1 MVCALRTSQDPERMD
16 LVRENQLRGC
26 PSISLQRTWKIW
38 QPNWGC
44 RPDRLNTFRFERK
57 VLSCQ
62 SGTSQAASRR
72 AILWAVE
79 LATSYVWTAGVP
91 SASLVSSRRTSGSLD
106 GCRLLQGGRKMVKKV
121 FFSAL
126 LLIMAV
132 L

>member
-1 MVCALRTSQDPERMD
+1 MVWALRTSQDPERMD

-26 PSISLQRTWKIW
+26 PSISPQRTWKIW

-57 VLSCQ
+57 ILSCQ
-62 SGTSQAASRR
+62 SGTSQAAGRR

-79 LATSYVWTAGVP
+79 LATSYVWTAGLP
-91 SASLVSSRRTSGSLD
+91 SPSLRQFSKNFRIARRVSIVARRKKD
-106 GCRLLQGGRKMVKKV
+106 GEK
-121 FFSAL
+121 S
-126 LLIMAV
+126 V

>member
-1 MVCALRTSQDPERMD
+1 MVCALRTSQDQERMD

-44 RPDRLNTFRFERK
+44 RPDRLNTFRFERE

-62 SGTSQAASRR
+62 SGTSQAAGRR

-79 LATSYVWTAGVP
+79 LATSYVLDRRP
-91 SASLVSSRRTSGSLD
+91 SFGESRQFSKNFRIARRVSIVARRKKD
-106 GCRLLQGGRKMVKKV
+106 GEK
-121 FFSAL
+121 S
-126 LLIMAV
+126 V

>member
-44 RPDRLNTFRFERK
+44 RPDRLNTFRFERE

-62 SGTSQAASRR
+62 SGTSQAAAGGPSCGRWSWRCRMFGPPAFLRR
-72 AILWAVE
+72 
-79 LATSYVWTAGVP
+79 
-91 SASLVSSRRTSGSLD
+91 VSSVLEE
-106 GCRLLQGGRKMVKKV
+106 LQDSSTGVDCCK
-121 FFSAL
+121 
-126 LLIMAV
+126 
-132 L
+132 